1 MAQVTLVS
9 PGSSRIRGRT
19 SRASESA
26 DAVCTP
32 GLNGTV
38 SASESA
44 PVDGASSVPRILI
57 VEDNPHYATTLRTN
71 LEIEGFSVVVAGS
84 VVEGLARLR
93 DGLPD
98 LVLLDV
104 MLPGESG
111 YDFLRTV
118 RTQGSEVPI
127 LLLTARRDEEDK
139 LRGFGLG
146 ADDFVAKPVTF
157 QELIARIRAVLRR
170 TSRAFE
176 HSGPN
181 WLRFGD
187 VEVDP
192 PTRTVTRQGKVVNLR
207 PKEFD
212 LLLALMRQHDR
223 VVSREELLRD
233 VWGYR
238 TGVFSRTVDTHMAV
252 LRQKLEAV
260 PLNPRYLITVRAAGY
275 MLRWRGDGAE
285 TD

>member
-1 MAQVTLVS
+1 
-9 PGSSRIRGRT
+9 
-19 SRASESA
+19 
-26 DAVCTP
+26 
-32 GLNGTV
+32 LNGTV

>member
-1 MAQVTLVS
+1 MIGPTKGAAAMAHVTLVS
-9 PGSSRIRGRT
+9 PGSSRLRARS

-26 DAVCTP
+26 DAVCAP

-44 PVDGASSVPRILI
+44 PVGVASSVPRILI

-127 LLLTARRDEEDK
+127 LLLTARRDE
-139 LRGFGLG
+139 
-146 ADDFVAKPVTF
+146 
-157 QELIARIRAVLRR
+157 
-170 TSRAFE
+170 
-176 HSGPN
+176 
-181 WLRFGD
+181 
-187 VEVDP
+187 
-192 PTRTVTRQGKVVNLR
+192 
-207 PKEFD
+207 
-212 LLLALMRQHDR
+212 
-223 VVSREELLRD
+223 
-233 VWGYR
+233 
-238 TGVFSRTVDTHMAV
+238 
-252 LRQKLEAV
+252 
-260 PLNPRYLITVRAAGY
+260 
-275 MLRWRGDGAE
+275 
-285 TD
+285 